1 MEGSRIIVAL
11 DFSSAEQAL
20 VFVEKINPSHCRL
33 KVGFELFLSA
43 GPPLLE
49 ALHQRGFDVFLDLK
63 FHDIPNTVA
72 SACRVAAS
80 LGVWM
85 VNVHASG
92 GVRMIEA
99 AREAL
104 ESVRCPPYLI
114 AVTVLTSM
122 SKEGLQKIGCRHAP
136 EQQVLHLA
144 VLARLAGVDG
154 VVCSAQEARLLRRT
168 CGEDFLLVTPGIRPE
183 GTSLQD
189 QHRTMSPCDA
199 LKAGSDFL
207 VIGRPITATASPER
221 ALIAI
226 RASLD

>member
-20 VFVEKINPSHCRL
+20 AFVEKIKPSHCRL

-63 FHDIPNTVA
+63 FYDIPNTVA
-72 SACRVAAS
+72 SACRAAAN

-99 AREAL
+99 AREAFD
-104 ESVRCPPYLI
+104 SVKQPPHLI

-122 SKEGLQKIGCRHAP
+122 GKEDLQKMGCVHTP

-144 VLARLAGVDG
+144 ELARLAGVDG
-154 VVCSAQEARLLRRT
+154 VVCSAQEARLLRRS

-183 GTSLQD
+183 GTNLQD
-189 QHRTMSPCDA
+189 QRRTMSPCDA
-199 LKAGSDFL
+199 LRAGSDFL
-207 VIGRPITATASPER
+207 VIGRPVTATASPEK
-221 ALIAI
+221 ALRAI